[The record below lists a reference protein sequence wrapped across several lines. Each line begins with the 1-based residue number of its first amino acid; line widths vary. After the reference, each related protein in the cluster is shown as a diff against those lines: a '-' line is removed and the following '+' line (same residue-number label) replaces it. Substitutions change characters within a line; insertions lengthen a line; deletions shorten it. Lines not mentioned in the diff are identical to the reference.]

1 MYENIVKFLMQFQYL
16 SEILTVNQYFTTDIF
31 LQQYM

>member
-16 SEILTVNQYFTTDIF
+16 SEILMVNQYFTTDIF